1 MPKDRT
7 TSRGSNRARIIRHD
21 VCFVVSALLAL
32 TTVATVL
39 TSLGGDESEVF
50 GLGDDLHALV
60 GWSMAALAFIH
71 MLLHSGQMVRYAKR
85 RTRSL
90 LGVGAVSPMSC
101 EGGLETEQR
110 GSRQASQNEKV
121 E

>member
-7 TSRGSNRARIIRHD
+7 TSKGSNRARIIRQD
-21 VCFVVSALLAL
+21 ACFVVSALLAL
-32 TTVATVL
+32 ATLATVL
-39 TSLGGDESEVF
+39 TSLGGDESELF
-50 GLGDDLHALV
+50 GLDDDLHALV
-60 GWSMAALAFIH
+60 GWSMATLALIH

-101 EGGLETEQR
+101 EGGLETDER
-110 GSRQASQNEKV
+110 SSRQASQSEKM